1 MTDVT
6 PVPAGKSTVVQEHE
20 PKQSEMGDSAV
31 ETMQTAEK
39 QQVCGPQADDNG
51 LHGSPLKHLR
61 ANLGI
66 VFEKEPAGQGSDG
79 KTSVLLPLIENIP
92 GSTRKI

>member
-6 PVPAGKSTVVQEHE
+6 PVPAGTSTVVQDHDS
-20 PKQSEMGDSAV
+20 KQCEMSDSAV

-51 LHGSPLKHLR
+51 LHDSPLKHVR